1 MAVFL
6 YLLLEDKMRVLTF
19 ESPDKKQQTIEEFT
33 YDDLLLKLKEDHG
46 LVEVIEAYDQN
57 VKVRVYFDLDSN
69 TEIPL
74 TQVLDEL
81 TSIFKSDAWS
91 ISDGS
96 REGKYSYHIVSKDL
110 CISLKNL
117 RTITNKLSQKFP
129 CVDYTLLCLSIPV
142 TTELLFY
149 RFPNQSKRTLNK
161 SGPPMRIIEG
171 ELKDFIVTWTEGLR
185 EFV

>member
-1 MAVFL
+1 
-6 YLLLEDKMRVLTF
+6 MRILTF
-19 ESPDKKQQTIEEFT
+19 ESPDKKQQVIEEIA

-57 VKVRVYFDLDSN
+57 VKVRVYFDLDS
-69 TEIPL
+69 TIEIPL

-81 TSIFKSDAWS
+81 TSIFNSSWA
-91 ISDGS
+91 ISDGC

-117 RTITNKLSQKFP
+117 RTITNKLTAKFP

-149 RFPNQSKRTLNK
+149 RFPNQSKRTINK

-171 ELKDFIVTWTEGLR
+171 ELKDFIVTWIEGLR